1 MSSAYIKQSSCCE
14 FMNEKNITLY
24 FVLLGGGNPGGF
36 VLDPSIL
43 TIQLLSSLPLTKPT
57 TYIMNGSDDNLEQTQ
72 CSLTCNVRNII
83 SIFNFWDDIYVVAKL
98 QTNNYMISS
107 C

>member
-14 FMNEKNITLY
+14 FMNEKTLPYTLY
-24 FVLLGGGNPGGF
+24 YWGVCNPGGF

-43 TIQLLSSLPLTKPT
+43 IIQLLSSLLLTKPT

-72 CSLTCNVRNII
+72 CSLTYNVRNIY
-83 SIFNFWDDIYVVAKL
+83 FYF
-98 QTNNYMISS
+98 
-107 C
+107 

>member
-14 FMNEKNITLY
+14 FMNEKTLPYTLY
-24 FVLLGGGNPGGF
+24 YWGVGNPGGF

-72 CSLTCNVRNII
+72 CSLTYNVRNIY
-83 SIFNFWDDIYVVAKL
+83 FYF
-98 QTNNYMISS
+98 
-107 C
+107 

>member
-14 FMNEKNITLY
+14 FMNEKTLPYTLY
-24 FVLLGGGNPGGF
+24 YWGVCNPGGF

-43 TIQLLSSLPLTKPT
+43 IIQLLSSLLLTKPT

-72 CSLTCNVRNII
+72 CSLIYNVRNIY
-83 SIFNFWDDIYVVAKL
+83 FYF
-98 QTNNYMISS
+98 
-107 C
+107 

>member
-14 FMNEKNITLY
+14 FMNEKTLPYTLY
-24 FVLLGGGNPGGF
+24 YWGVCNPGGF

-43 TIQLLSSLPLTKPT
+43 IIQLFSSLLLTKPT

-72 CSLTCNVRNII
+72 CSLIYNVRNIY
-83 SIFNFWDDIYVVAKL
+83 FYF
-98 QTNNYMISS
+98 
-107 C
+107 

>member
-14 FMNEKNITLY
+14 FMNEKTLPYTLY
-24 FVLLGGGNPGGF
+24 YWGVCNPGVF

-43 TIQLLSSLPLTKPT
+43 IIQLLSSLLLTKPT

-72 CSLTCNVRNII
+72 CSLTYNVRNIY
-83 SIFNFWDDIYVVAKL
+83 FYF
-98 QTNNYMISS
+98 
-107 C
+107 